1 MFVSAGYIVVAVAIG
16 AVLQAV
22 GAPGSTL
29 CWPSLVATALVAVAF
44 QPVRKQ
50 VLRLVDRL
58 VYGNRAAPYEALATL
73 GRRLADRSGRPV
85 GRTAIGTPTTRSGTS
100 AFMIVVVSQG
110 SSNGTLAG
118 GLTLTTEVSLSEADP
133 DRGRGRR

>member
-85 GRTAIGTPTTRSGTS
+85 GRSSYGDIAGHRPVLQAGARRTRPLW
-100 AFMIVVVSQG
+100 ILG
-110 SSNGTLAG
+110 STRH
-118 GLTLTTEVSLSEADP
+118 TELC
-133 DRGRGRR
+133 